1 MGVTSISQEL
11 TCPISPARMFK
22 ALMVDSRNL
31 IPKLL
36 PQFIKS
42 VQVIEGDGEAGSIEQ
57 VNFTE
62 ASHFKYVKHRIDELD
77 KDNFVCKYTMIEG
90 DPLGDKLESIAYDVR
105 FEAASDGGGCICK
118 MTSKY
123 HTIGEFEVK
132 EEEIKSGKDSAM
144 GIYKVVEAYLLENPH
159 VYA

>member
-1 MGVTSISQEL
+1 MGVTCFTQEFA
-11 TCPISPARMFK
+11 CPIAPARMFK
-22 ALMVDSRNL
+22 ALILDSSNL

-42 VQVIEGDGEAGSIEQ
+42 VEVIEGDGGAGSIEQ
-57 VNFTE
+57 VNFSE
-62 ASHFKYVKHRIDELD
+62 ASHFKYVKNRIDELD
-77 KDNFVCKYTMIEG
+77 RENFVCKYTMIEG
-90 DPLGDKLESIAYDVR
+90 GPIGDKLESIAYDVR
-105 FEAASDGGGCICK
+105 FEAASSGGCICK

-123 HTIGEFEVK
+123 NTIGEAEVK

-144 GIYKVVEAYLLENPH
+144 GIYRVVEAYLLENPH

>member
-1 MGVTSISQEL
+1 MGVTSFTQEI
-11 TCPISPARMFK
+11 TCPIAPARMFK
-22 ALMVDSRNL
+22 ALIVDSNTL

-42 VQVIEGDGEAGSIEQ
+42 VDIIQGNGGAGSIEQ

-62 ASHFKYVKHRIDELD
+62 ASHFNYVKHRIDELD
-77 KDNFVCKYTMIEG
+77 EDNLVCKYTMIEG
-90 DPLGDKLESIAYDVR
+90 DALGDKLESIAYEVK
-105 FEAASDGGGCICK
+105 FEVASDGGCVCK

-123 HTIGEFEVK
+123 NTVGEFDVK
-132 EEEIKSGKDSAM
+132 EEEIKAGKDKAM